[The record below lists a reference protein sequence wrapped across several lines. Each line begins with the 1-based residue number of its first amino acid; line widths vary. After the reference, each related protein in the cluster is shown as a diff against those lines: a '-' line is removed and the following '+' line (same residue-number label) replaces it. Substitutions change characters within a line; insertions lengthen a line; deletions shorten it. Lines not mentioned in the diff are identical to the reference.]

1 MVDFLREN
9 KKEYSLF
16 FILSLAGLTI
26 GLLAFVDTG
35 LKGIGLVILG
45 ISLGIVFVFFQYG
58 FASGWR
64 NFLVSR
70 DTTSLTQHFILAGLC
85 ALVFI
90 PVISSNNS
98 IVGSIAPVNLSLFI
112 GAFMFGIGMQLANG
126 CGSGVL
132 FNFGSGSGRMII
144 ALPFFII
151 GSVIGTIL
159 LPYVLNVFSYGQIE
173 IASNFNIIARTL
185 INAILLFGTS
195 YLFYSYGR
203 KNNQTFKAKVFYGTF
218 IIACL
223 CCCVLFVS
231 GSPWGVTYGFTLWGA
246 KLSLALGIPID
257 TFTFWN
263 WAGPKR
269 SLENSVLSDVSS
281 LMNFSLIIGAGLA
294 ASWSGAFR
302 KNHWPPKRELI
313 AAAIGGLL
321 MGIGARLSFGCNIGA
336 FLAGTASGSLHG
348 WIWFFMAM
356 MGSVIGIRYRK
367 IIGFK

>member
-1 MVDFLREN
+1 MIDFVRES

-16 FILSLAGLTI
+16 SILSIAGLII
-26 GLLAFVDTG
+26 GLLAFIDTG

-45 ISLGIVFVFFQYG
+45 VILGISFVYFQYG

-70 DTTSLTQHFILAGLC
+70 DTSTLTQHFILAGLC
-85 ALVFI
+85 AIVFI
-90 PVISSNNS
+90 PVITVNNN
-98 IVGSIAPVNLSLFI
+98 IIGSVAPVNFSLFI
-112 GAFMFGIGMQLANG
+112 GAFIFGIGMQLANG

-151 GSVIGTIL
+151 GSVLGTVIL
-159 LPYVLNVFSYGQIE
+159 PFVLNIQNYGQIE
-173 IASNFNIIARTL
+173 IASNFNIYVRTL
-185 INAILLFGTS
+185 VNVSLLFGLA
-195 YLFYSYGR
+195 YLCYSYGR
-203 KNNQTFKAKVFYGTF
+203 KNNQKFKIKMFYGTV
-218 IIACL
+218 IIAFL
-223 CCCVLFVS
+223 CCCVLIIS

-246 KLSLALGIPID
+246 KLSLAAGIPID

-281 LMNFSLIIGAGLA
+281 LMDFSLIIGAGLA
-294 ASWSGAFR
+294 ASLSGAFS
-302 KNHWPPKRELI
+302 KNRWPPMRELI

-321 MGIGARLSFGCNIGA
+321 MGVGARLSFGCNIGA

-348 WIWFFMAM
+348 WIWFVMAM
-356 MGSVIGIRYRK
+356 LGSMVGIYYRK